1 MTEEVFL
8 SKVKVHEGIINKIL
22 YLYVDSNEDRRDMYQ
37 EIVLQAWKSVE
48 RFRGDSQFSTWLYRI
63 SLNTVMTFIRK
74 EGRLK
79 KESLDTALPI
89 TMAVNEQSD
98 RSMKLM
104 FAIKQLNDIDKSIIT
119 LHLDDYGN
127 DEIAEILGISKNNVA
142 VKIHRIKEELK
153 KKMKG

>member
-8 SKVKVHEGIINKIL
+8 SKVKAHEGIINKIL
-22 YLYVDSNEDRRDMYQ
+22 YLYVDSNEDKRDMYQ

-79 KESLDTALPI
+79 KESLDTELPI
-89 TMAVNEQSD
+89 ATSVNEPTD
-98 RSMKLM
+98 RSTKLM

-119 LHLDDYGN
+119 LHLDDYSN
-127 DEIAEILGISKNNVA
+127 DEIAEIIGISKNNVA
-142 VKIHRIKEELK
+142 VKIHRIKDELK
-153 KKMKG
+153 KKIKG

>member
-1 MTEEVFL
+1 
-8 SKVKVHEGIINKIL
+8 
-22 YLYVDSNEDRRDMYQ
+22 
-37 EIVLQAWKSVE
+37 LQAWKSVE

-79 KESLDTALPI
+79 KESLDTELPI